1 MVDNDDELLNEKQS
15 LVVAI
20 SFLTEVD
27 LCGKK
32 REREKIY
39 SVSNNKYMYM
49 CRP

>member
-15 LVVAI
+15 LVVV

-32 REREKIY
+32 RERE
-39 SVSNNKYMYM
+39 N
-49 CRP
+49 

>member
-15 LVVAI
+15 LVVV

-32 REREKIY
+32 REREKTF
-39 SVSNNKYMYM
+39 SK
-49 CRP
+49 